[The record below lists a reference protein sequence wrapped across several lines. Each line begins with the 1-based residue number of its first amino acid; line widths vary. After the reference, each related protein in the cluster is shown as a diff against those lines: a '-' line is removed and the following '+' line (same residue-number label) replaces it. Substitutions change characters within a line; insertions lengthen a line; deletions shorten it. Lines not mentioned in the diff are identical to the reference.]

1 MDEIFEF
8 TLVMGTEQVYLSM
21 NRDWSRCRYIWDSK
35 NHNHPGLELHVIL
48 KGSCLVDVEGKTYP
62 VTAGQSIL
70 IGTGR
75 YHRPISVSPDLD
87 RFSVS
92 FFPEQGILREELS
105 RAAADCH
112 ICNVPG
118 ELQEICRSIFREC
131 REENLFRNTV
141 LRSLL
146 TLLLGQE
153 FRLLQISGDSGGNT
167 DAANYSKYTDSIDAF
182 FEDCPPENARVE
194 DLAEQLHLSR
204 SQVNR
209 VLKRLYGM
217 TFREKLIRTRMDHA
231 SWLLCHTGKPV
242 NEIAASVG
250 YQSESR
256 FYQRFRDCFGTTPE
270 RYRKAHT
277 NDL

>member
-21 NRDWSRCRYIWDSK
+21 NRDWSQCRYSWDSK

-62 VTAGQSIL
+62 VTQGQSIL

-75 YHRPISVSPDLD
+75 YHRPISVSKDLE

-92 FFPEQGILREELS
+92 FFPEPGVLRAELT
-105 RAAADCH
+105 RASADCR
-112 ICNVPG
+112 ICDIPA
-118 ELQEICRSIFREC
+118 EMLDTCSSIFREC
-131 REENLFRNTV
+131 GQERLFRNTI
-141 LRSLL
+141 LRSLM

-153 FRLLQISGDSGGNT
+153 FRLLQIVGDSGGST
-167 DAANYSKYTDSIDAF
+167 DAANYSKYTDAIDAF
-182 FEDCPPENARVE
+182 FEYSPPETARVE
-194 DLAEQLHLSR
+194 DLADRLHLSR

-209 VLKRLYGM
+209 VLKKLYGM

-231 SWLLCHTGKPV
+231 SWLLCHTEKPV
-242 NEIAASVG
+242 SEVAAAVG

-256 FYQRFRDCFGTTPE
+256 FYQRFRNCFGTTPE
-270 RYRKAHT
+270 QYRRAHADET
-277 NDL
+277 